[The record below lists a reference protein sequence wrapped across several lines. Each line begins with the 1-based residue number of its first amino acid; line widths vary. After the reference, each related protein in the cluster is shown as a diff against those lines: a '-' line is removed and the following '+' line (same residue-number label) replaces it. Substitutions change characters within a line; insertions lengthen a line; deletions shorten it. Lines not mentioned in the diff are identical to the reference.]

1 MKQVG
6 PYSRTLLRGAI
17 GDAVDGRS
25 REGRFMRAYEQ
36 SLVQHVGGEPTAVQ
50 RVLIS
55 RATRLAMHIELMDTS
70 TDRDRVP
77 AGRQRVREP
86 HGCNQAPPVL
96 AVALVTRGSD
106 SGDVGSRSSY
116 GNKPRGSSAATLGRF
131 SARGIDLVVIESQD
145 SRPAETL
152 Q

>member
-55 RATRLAMHIELMDTS
+55 RATRLAMHIELMDRPSLQGDGITE
-70 TDRDRVP
+70 RD
-77 AGRQRVREP
+77 GRQYSAWSDLCRTLKQL
-86 HGCNQAPPVL
+86 GIKG
-96 AVALVTRGSD
+96 AVAHQPAI
-106 SGDVGSRSSY
+106 GDLLGQ
-116 GNKPRGSSAATLGRF
+116 GQAA
-131 SARGIDLVVIESQD
+131 
-145 SRPAETL
+145 
-152 Q
+152 